1 MHGKVIV
8 LTGEGKGK
16 TTGALGLAMRA
27 VGAGL
32 KVFVAQFIKGNDYS
46 EIEALKRFRDSIT
59 VEQYGLGGFI
69 GGNPTPADIETAC
82 RGLKEVKR
90 IMFSGE
96 YDVMILDE
104 ANVAVKY
111 RLFSEQD
118 LLDVIALKPKNM
130 GLIITGR
137 NATPKIIQK
146 ADQVSVIKAIKHY
159 YTKGVQARVGIEK

>member
-1 MHGKVIV
+1 MQGKVIV

-32 KVFVAQFIKGNDYS
+32 KVFLAQFIKGDDYS
-46 EIEALKRFRDSIT
+46 EIKALKRYSDSIR

-69 GGNPTPADIETAC
+69 GGNPTRADIEAAC
-82 RGLKEVKR
+82 RGLEEVKG
-90 IMFSGE
+90 MMSCGA
-96 YDVMILDE
+96 YDVVVLDE
-104 ANVAVKY
+104 VNVAVKY

-118 LLDVIALKPKNM
+118 LLDVIAVKPKEIA
-130 GLIITGR
+130 LVITGR
-137 NATPKIIQK
+137 NATPKIVEK